1 MMAMKKIS
9 SDSIS
14 DWVTPEEREKSRL
27 IQEGRIAVMTWIKLG
42 RKSSGQ
48 IAGFLLQKGYPDDLI
63 KLISAS
69 LADDRTIDD
78 EALARKIIRLRDGN
92 RTESQD
98 ALKSRLLSR
107 GLQPEAI
114 TAAMSDHESDLSAAI
129 RILSQKFTQL
139 SIDES
144 DDMDPESIESHADV
158 MRKSMM
164 KAGRLL
170 ISRGFDT
177 ATVEKALREF
187 FPGIDSFDIFQ
198 A

>member
-1 MMAMKKIS
+1 MMPMKKIS

-27 IQEGRIAVMTWIKLG
+27 IQEGRIAVITWMKLG

-48 IAGFLLQKGYPDDLI
+48 IADFLQQKGYADDLI
-63 KLISAS
+63 KLIAAS
-69 LADDRTIDD
+69 LAEDKTIDD
-78 EALARKIIRLRDGN
+78 EALARKIIRLRDGK

-98 ALKSRLLSR
+98 ALKNRLMSK
-107 GLQPEAI
+107 GIPEEAI
-114 TAAMSDHESDLSAAI
+114 VAAISDHVSDLSAAI
-129 RILSQKFTQL
+129 RILSQKFAHMTGKEL
-139 SIDES
+139 VDL
-144 DDMDPESIESHADV
+144 DPESIESHTDFI
-158 MRKSMM
+158 RKSIL

-170 ISRGFDT
+170 ISRGFDM
-177 ATVEKALREF
+177 ATTEKALREF

>member
-1 MMAMKKIS
+1 MMPMKKIS

-27 IQEGRIAVMTWIKLG
+27 IQEGRIAVITWMKLG

-48 IAGFLLQKGYPDDLI
+48 ITAFLQQKGYLDELI
-63 KLISAS
+63 KLIVAS
-69 LADDRTIDD
+69 LAEDRTIDD
-78 EALARKIIRLRDGN
+78 EALARKIIRQRVEN

-98 ALKSRLLSR
+98 ALKNRLISR
-107 GLQPEAI
+107 GITEDAI
-114 TAAMSDHESDLSAAI
+114 TAAISDHESDLSAAI
-129 RILSQKFTQL
+129 RILSLRFAHQL
-139 SIDES
+139 DKES
-144 DDMDPESIESHADV
+144 VEMDPESIESHIDFI
-158 MRKSMM
+158 RKSIM

-170 ISRGFDT
+170 ISRGFDM
-177 ATVEKALREF
+177 ATTEKALREY